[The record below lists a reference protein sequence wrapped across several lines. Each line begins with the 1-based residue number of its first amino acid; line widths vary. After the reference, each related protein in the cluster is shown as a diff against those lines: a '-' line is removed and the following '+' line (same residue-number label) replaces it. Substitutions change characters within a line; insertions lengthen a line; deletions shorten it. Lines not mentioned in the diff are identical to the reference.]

1 MFSQHPLHNPAI
13 VLPPGP
19 RTPSQV
25 SHSINPL
32 TSNRAAHITRLYSIL
47 QHLLS
52 LPPCLANSTRLLR
65 AWRALA
71 KCKEVHLGVLWRVGT
86 AVLEHNRTSN
96 SNDDDEEASEARSQ
110 RKADWLKSVQEGKF
124 EKVVKFNEY
133 ILSLC
138 ALGGTESMRFALEE
152 LESYLD
158 NQPYHDSIT
167 LNLLSAQLSLFLAQ
181 PGPTPLHY
189 RPPPPT
195 DSSDSSGDEHG
206 DREQGGRGENGKRIK
221 PSQPVSPD
229 EELLKFLQALSKSSP
244 SLFSKAKERLK
255 RARQLTERQVSE
267 TLAEGVSRAAVE
279 GVGEA
284 SRWLNLIARAEK
296 IDNRDGSPF

>member
-1 MFSQHPLHNPAI
+1 MSRCHARRVPSYDSIHGDATRRRVFWLGHAKLLPRVLFLLFPRLCRMFSQHPLHNPAI

-52 LPPCLANSTRLLR
+52 LPPSLANSTRLLR

-71 KCKEVHLGVLWRVGT
+71 SCKEVHLGVLWRVGT
-86 AVLEHNRTSN
+86 AVLEHYRTTN
-96 SNDDDEEASEARSQ
+96 SNDDDEEAFEARSQ
-110 RKADWLKSVQEGKF
+110 RKSDWLKSVQEGKF

-152 LESYLD
+152 LES
-158 NQPYHDSIT
+158 
-167 LNLLSAQLSLFLAQ
+167 
-181 PGPTPLHY
+181 
-189 RPPPPT
+189 
-195 DSSDSSGDEHG
+195 
-206 DREQGGRGENGKRIK
+206 
-221 PSQPVSPD
+221 
-229 EELLKFLQALSKSSP
+229 
-244 SLFSKAKERLK
+244 
-255 RARQLTERQVSE
+255 
-267 TLAEGVSRAAVE
+267 
-279 GVGEA
+279 
-284 SRWLNLIARAEK
+284 
-296 IDNRDGSPF
+296 